1 MLGRLY
7 IEKFLFIR
15 GVELEF
21 GEGLNVIT
29 GETGTGKSMTLSA
42 IEFVAGRQGDYEDG
56 TAVEVEIIKDGEA
69 VILRREIKKGRSRY
83 FLNGRGSSREV
94 VAEILRNHVSLQ
106 GQNEFI
112 NLLKEDFQRKLLDRF
127 GELEEE
133 VRALGE
139 LYERWKEKEK
149 QYREFLKRKEEFLQ
163 RRDYYLFRLKEF
175 EEVGISPEEYEELKR
190 KAEALKN
197 LEKIRRYLSETILN
211 LYEEESSAYERVGNA
226 LKALSKVEAFAKGID
241 KIYDRLLRVKEEI
254 YEAYSEILNTLPELS
269 EEEVDRINEKL
280 YKVQRLEEK
289 YKKPFTEL
297 AKEIE
302 EIKELLESS
311 QEFLEEE
318 NLKEAVEK
326 LKEEYYRY
334 ALELSEKRRNAALKL
349 EMKIRNFLKELNL
362 EKAALKVDI
371 THGESTKFGI
381 DRIKFFFSSFGKD
394 FKEIEK
400 TASGGEL
407 SRLFLALS
415 LILPATP
422 VYVFDEVDT
431 GISGESSLKLAKF
444 LKKLSKSMQ
453 IIAITH
459 SASLCAAGDKN
470 FRTEKEFIGDIPL
483 IKVRE
488 LNRKEKLE
496 EVAKLM
502 GLKTEKTLEGAKELV
517 EIFQD

>member
-21 GEGLNVIT
+21 SEGLNVIT

-42 IEFVAGRQGDYEDG
+42 LEFVAGKQGEYEDG

-69 VILRREIKKGRSRY
+69 VILRREIKRGRSRY

-94 VAEILRNHVSLQ
+94 VTEILKNHVSLQ

-112 NLLKEDFQRKLLDRF
+112 NLLKEDFQGKLLDRF
-127 GELEEE
+127 GQLEEE
-133 VRALGE
+133 VKALGE
-139 LYERWKEKEK
+139 LYENWKKKEE
-149 QYREFLKRKEEFLQ
+149 QYKEFLKKKEEFLQ
-163 RRDYYLFRLKEF
+163 RRDYYLFRIKEF
-175 EEVGISPEEYEELKR
+175 EEVGVSPEEYEELKR
-190 KAEALKN
+190 KAETLKN
-197 LEKIRRYLSETILN
+197 LEKIRKYLGEAILN
-211 LYEEESSAYERVGNA
+211 LYEDENSAYERLGTA
-226 LKALSKVEAFAKGID
+226 LRALSKVVAYGEELEKV
-241 KIYDRLLRVKEEI
+241 YDRLSRVKEEL
-254 YEAYSEILNTLPELS
+254 YEIYSELQNALPELS
-269 EEEVDRINEKL
+269 EEELDKINEKL
-280 YKVQRLEEK
+280 YKIQRLEEK

-297 AKEIE
+297 AKEIG
-302 EIKELLESS
+302 EIKKLLESS
-311 QEFLEEE
+311 QECLDEE
-318 NLKEAVEK
+318 NLRKEVEK
-326 LKEEYYRY
+326 LREEYYRK
-334 ALELSEKRRNAALKL
+334 ALRLSEKRKEAARRL
-349 EMKIRNFLKELNL
+349 EERVKNLLKELNL
-362 EKAALKVDI
+362 ERARLKVDI
-371 THGESTKFGI
+371 NRGEPAKFGL
-381 DRIKFFFSSFGKD
+381 DRIKFLFSSYGKD
-394 FKEIEK
+394 FKEIER

-444 LKKLSKSMQ
+444 LKKLSKNMQ

-470 FRTEKEFIGDIPL
+470 FKTEKEFIGDIPF

-488 LNRKEKLE
+488 LNPEEKLE
-496 EVAKLM
+496 EVARLM

-517 EIFQD
+517 EIFRD